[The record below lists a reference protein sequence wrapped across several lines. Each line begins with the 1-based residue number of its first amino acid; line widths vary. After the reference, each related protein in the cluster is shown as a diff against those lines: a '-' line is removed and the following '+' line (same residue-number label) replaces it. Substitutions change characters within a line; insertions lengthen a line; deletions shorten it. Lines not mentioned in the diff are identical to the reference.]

1 VIPVCYAY
9 IKNGTVI
16 DVAVFNDPSDEL
28 LTHFIKEFD
37 LDDIVIAN
45 EFTFI
50 NGTYNKDTNLFTP
63 IKPYDD
69 FVGIFN
75 YELKQWEET
84 V

>member
-37 LDDIVIAN
+37 LDYLIDKYPD
-45 EFTFI
+45 FI
-50 NGTYNKDTNLFTP
+50 KEEQTY
-63 IKPYDD
+63 
-69 FVGIFN
+69 
-75 YELKQWEET
+75 LKKLEKGN
-84 V
+84 